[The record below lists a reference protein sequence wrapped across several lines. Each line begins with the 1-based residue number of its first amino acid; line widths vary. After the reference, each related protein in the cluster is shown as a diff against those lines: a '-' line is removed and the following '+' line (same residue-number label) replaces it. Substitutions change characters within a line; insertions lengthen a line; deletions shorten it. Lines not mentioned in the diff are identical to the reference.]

1 MQFLEAHVSERATQ
15 EAGPFVGAL
24 PPHMRAS
31 ALLPPAPAVNRRMAA
46 RGRQISKLTARVV
59 LKPTDEPTQGG
70 SKDSAGALDGLFA
83 APPSWQ
89 ALSSLHVTALV
100 AGLGATDTPAWALT
114 RARCDAAS
122 QLSGETAMEVLD
134 ESPDVLDICS
144 GAFEGQIAVCVA
156 LVDCHLR
163 FLSHCLL
170 TGGNTDSVRDG
181 YAALGRLPPMTRKQH
196 SAGASA
202 VGAAALLALREDA
215 ELWRTMLALAEEGE
229 QSVGMGDEEGRAKA
243 ASASALCAAVDA
255 VIAAM
260 PQPEED

>member
-1 MQFLEAHVSERATQ
+1 VLWTGKSCGPRAKQATGWAMEPHSVQFLEAHVSERATQ

-89 ALSSLHVTALV
+89 ALSSLHVTALA

-144 GAFEGQIAVCVA
+144 TCASCRTACSRVA
-156 LVDCHLR
+156 
-163 FLSHCLL
+163 
-170 TGGNTDSVRDG
+170 TQT
-181 YAALGRLPPMTRKQH
+181 
-196 SAGASA
+196 ASA
-202 VGAAALLALREDA
+202 TATQRWGACLR
-215 ELWRTMLALAEEGE
+215 
-229 QSVGMGDEEGRAKA
+229 
-243 ASASALCAAVDA
+243 
-255 VIAAM
+255 
-260 PQPEED
+260 